1 MTEDYITYQSLS
13 FAATGAEQCT
23 RAVARRLAM
32 AGTVASSAAYVT
44 GKLAAL
50 VGQASY
56 ATALAIAKTLPGHK
70 KRSSGSSTSEIV
82 TPEERSAL
90 HTVGAAGLVAFV
102 DVYDSLEQAAKV
114 VLAQSGEATT
124 QYITYK

>member
-1 MTEDYITYQSLS
+1 
-13 FAATGAEQCT
+13 
-23 RAVARRLAM
+23 M

-70 KRSSGSSTSEIV
+70 KRSSGSSSSSEIV

>member
-1 MTEDYITYQSLS
+1 MR
-13 FAATGAEQCT
+13 AAYPC
-23 RAVARRLAM
+23 RLAV

-56 ATALAIAKTLPGHK
+56 ATALAIAKSLPGHK
-70 KRSSGSSTSEIV
+70 KQAKRSSGSSSEIV

-114 VLAQSGEATT
+114 VLAQSGDATT
-124 QYITYK
+124 QYIRYK

>member
-1 MTEDYITYQSLS
+1 LLALSDVKLQSS
-13 FAATGAEQCT
+13 FCL
-23 RAVARRLAM
+23 RRLAM

-70 KRSSGSSTSEIV
+70 KRSTGSSSSSSEIV